1 MEKDNNITKHND
13 NIEVPRKAEKNPHK
27 QTITIQQGYS
37 GPIPPPAMMEAYK
50 KVDESL
56 PKEIV
61 EMSRDNLRHLHHID
75 KVEVY
80 TESITSILGVLC
92 GFGIGLFVVYEGAQV
107 AISGHPVAGTLLAGG
122 GLSTLVGTFIYGTR
136 SLKRIAKEQ
145 EK

>member
-1 MEKDNNITKHND
+1 MEKDNNIAKHND
-13 NIEVPRKAEKNPHK
+13 NIEVPQNTEDNPHRS
-27 QTITIQQGYS
+27 TLTIQQEYS

-50 KVDESL
+50 RVDESM
-56 PKEIV
+56 PRDIV
-61 EMSRDNLRHLHHID
+61 EMSKDNLRHIHHIE

-107 AISGHPVAGTLLAGG
+107 AISGHPVTGTLLAGG